1 MYYAQD
7 ASVIK
12 NTAEVYSGSNFGGTA
27 KFNSMAGSM
36 GALGGDL
43 SAITVNPAGT
53 GVLLQE
59 MFLLH
64 WQYKETKIILIYLG
78 KVLNLHIIIQI

>member
-1 MYYAQD
+1 MIKRISLVAFLSLGAMYYAQD

-53 GVLLQE
+53 GC
-59 MFLLH
+59 F
-64 WQYKETKIILIYLG
+64 YYRRCFCYIGSTRK
-78 KVLNLHIIIQI
+78 

>member
-1 MYYAQD
+1 MIKRISLVAFLSLGAMYYAQD

-43 SAITVNPAGT
+43 SAITVNPESQNT
-53 GVLLQE
+53 LELFSHEYVDPP
-59 MFLLH
+59 
-64 WQYKETKIILIYLG
+64 
-78 KVLNLHIIIQI
+78 NP